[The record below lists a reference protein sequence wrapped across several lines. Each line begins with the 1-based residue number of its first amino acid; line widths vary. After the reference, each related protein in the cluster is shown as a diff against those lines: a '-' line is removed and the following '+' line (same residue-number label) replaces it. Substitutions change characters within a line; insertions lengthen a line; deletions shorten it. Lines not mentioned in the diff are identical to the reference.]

1 MPNRILKESICTSDN
16 LNELN
21 PQEEIFFY
29 RLIVNCDD
37 FGIFDARTKILRSKC
52 FPLKTDTIKE
62 SDIEKWLKG
71 LIKANLCFL
80 YEVDGKRYLKMT
92 SWERHQ
98 QMRATRSKYPT
109 PDSDGCKIISID
121 SNGNQMISDDYKC
134 PRNPIQ
140 SESESES
147 NPNTSRA
154 SAFDAFWSAYP
165 KKVGKGAAEKA
176 FSKLSPALLPQML
189 SAIDTQKKSDQW
201 KKDGGQ
207 FIPNP
212 ATWLNQRRWEDELT
226 KPSGGFA
233 YNTDF
238 EEGTSL

>member
-1 MPNRILKESICTSDN
+1 MSLLQYGKTGELTELSGNEKYLFPMFKGRIDRSYKSY
-16 LNELN
+16 
-21 PQEEIFFY
+21 QETCE
-29 RLIVNCDD
+29 RN
-37 FGIFDARTKILRSKC
+37 KNN
-52 FPLKTDTIKE
+52 IK
-62 SDIEKWLKG
+62 
-71 LIKANLCFL
+71 
-80 YEVDGKRYLKMT
+80 KRYTKST
-92 SWERHQ
+92 TVYGGSER
-98 QMRATRSKYPT
+98 TRSLP
-109 PDSDGCKIISID
+109 
-121 SNGNQMISDDYKC
+121 
-134 PRNPIQ
+134 
-140 SESESES
+140 SEEEEEAKTESKSKAKS

-212 ATWLNQRRWEDELT
+212 TTWLNQRRWEDELP